1 MKKIREIIYKNKP
14 STKIKNNYIT
24 INEVKLG
31 KSFCCNAEIHYE
43 ISDYYIGLACK
54 KCGRGL
60 SEKGVVFDTSQ
71 VRNFIN
77 KALQN
82 YYLNLIK
89 KMEKK

>member
-1 MKKIREIIYKNKP
+1 MKNIKEIIYKNEP

-24 INEVKLG
+24 INEIKLG

-43 ISDYYIGLACK
+43 ISDYCIGLACK
-54 KCGRGL
+54 KCGGSL

-89 KMEKK
+89 KMEEK